1 MSLHRILVLS
11 LLTVLTL
18 TSACSGDS
26 GGSGDPVVGPG
37 GNDNPPGPAGPIRFS
52 QDVSQIFHSTCA
64 GSGCHVNN
72 DKNGVN
78 LTTYAT
84 VMASVGQAYATAIVV
99 PGNASLSPLI
109 DKLGSNPRFGSRMP
123 DGRSALTSSQIA
135 TISTWI
141 NEGALNN

>member
-1 MSLHRILVLS
+1 MSTHRILVLS

-37 GNDNPPGPAGPIRFS
+37 GNDDPPGPTGPIRFS
-52 QDVSQIFHSTCA
+52 QDVSQIFHASCG

-72 DKNGVN
+72 VKNGVN
-78 LTTYAT
+78 LTTYSS
-84 VMASVGQAYATAIVV
+84 VMGSIGQAYGTPIVV
-99 PGNASLSPLI
+99 AGNASLSPII
-109 DKLGSNPRFGSRMP
+109 DKLGSNPRFGNRMP
-123 DGRSALTSSQIA
+123 DGRSALSSSQIA

>member
-1 MSLHRILVLS
+1 MSMHRILVLS
-11 LLTVLTL
+11 LLAVLTL

-26 GGSGDPVVGPG
+26 GESGDPVVGPG
-37 GNDNPPGPAGPIRFS
+37 GDDNTPGPAGPVRFS
-52 QDVSQIFHSTCA
+52 QDVSQIFHATCG
-64 GSGCHVNN
+64 GSGCHINN
-72 DKNGVN
+72 VKNGVN

-84 VMASVGQAYATAIVV
+84 VMASVGQAYGSPIVV
-99 PGNASLSPLI
+99 ARNASLSPLV